1 MLEETFTF
9 RYIDDARDFANE
21 LKKEGCKVRIE
32 SGCECSR
39 DYELQLPIKTIR
51 SIAEK
56 DIRERNAV
64 DDEEILGQ
72 IDEKLSKMNEDI
84 NRFFGS
90 GRVGDLIQDPID
102 REEIISRVYE
112 FFNLEDTERD
122 EEDPEYTER
131 DEEDPEDTE
140 RDEEEIAREKEC
152 REAAMYMNTARVLV
166 ESGMIKEEPGGWR
179 VLEEIDSQNICIP
192 VPAEF
197 LEQYDLDYIKEMS
210 KRGLIREITVPIW
223 RVIASP
229 SFYMSD
235 IIDRIEDVLDEYGV
249 DEIEIDQILD
259 SIHVKETI
267 IELIYQFIK
276 ENGVVSLQEIIK
288 ECQIKEE
295 TMTSEGTTI
304 TSKSIFHPV
313 VIEGIV
319 MDLKKLNYI
328 KGKEEKLRL
337 A

>member
-9 RYIDDARDFANE
+9 RYIEDAMDFANE
-21 LKKEGCKVRIE
+21 VKKDGCKVRIE

-56 DIRERNAV
+56 DIRERNAI
-64 DDEEILGQ
+64 DDDDTLNK
-72 IDEKLSKMNEDI
+72 IDEKLSKMNEEI

-90 GRVGDLIQDPID
+90 AGVGDLIQDPID

-112 FFNLEDTERD
+112 FFDLDVH
-122 EEDPEYTER
+122 
-131 DEEDPEDTE
+131 PEDTE
-140 RDEEEIAREKEC
+140 RDEEEITREKEC
-152 REAAMYMNTARVLV
+152 REAAIYMNTARLLV

-179 VLEEIDSQNICIP
+179 VLEEIDSQKICIP
-192 VPAEF
+192 IPAEF
-197 LEQYDLDYIKEMS
+197 LEQYDLDDIKEMS
-210 KRGLIREITVPIW
+210 KRGVIRETTVPIW

-259 SIHVKETI
+259 SIHIKETI

-276 ENGVVSLQEIIK
+276 ENEVVSLQEIIM
-288 ECQIKEE
+288 ECQTKDEI
-295 TMTSEGTTI
+295 MTSEGLTI
-304 TSKSIFHPV
+304 ISKSIFHPV

>member
-9 RYIDDARDFANE
+9 RYIEDAMDFANE
-21 LKKEGCKVRIE
+21 VKKDGCKVRIE

-56 DIRERNAV
+56 DIRERNAI
-64 DDEEILGQ
+64 DDDDTLNK
-72 IDEKLSKMNEDI
+72 IDEKLSKMNEEI

-90 GRVGDLIQDPID
+90 AGVGDLIQDPID

-112 FFNLEDTERD
+112 FFDLDVH
-122 EEDPEYTER
+122 
-131 DEEDPEDTE
+131 PEDTE
-140 RDEEEIAREKEC
+140 RDEEEITREKEC
-152 REAAMYMNTARVLV
+152 REAAIYMNTARLLV

-179 VLEEIDSQNICIP
+179 VLEEIDSQKICIP
-192 VPAEF
+192 IPAEF
-197 LEQYDLDYIKEMS
+197 LEQYDLDDIKEMS
-210 KRGLIREITVPIW
+210 KRGVIRETTVPIW

-259 SIHVKETI
+259 SIHIKETI

-276 ENGVVSLQEIIK
+276 ENEVVSLQEIIK
-288 ECQIKEE
+288 ECQTKDDI
-295 TMTSEGTTI
+295 MTSEGLTI
-304 TSKSIFHPV
+304 ISKSIFHPV